1 MDLIGSLYTIMSGK
15 INIILI
21 ITNLDIFCAYMNI
34 Y

>member
-1 MDLIGSLYTIMSGK
+1 MDLVGSLYTIMSGK

-21 ITNLDIFCAYMNI
+21 ITNFDIFCAYMNI